1 MKKSFTLMEVI
12 ISVVLLSII
21 TTFLYQTLS
30 MTKETSKFYKGQL
43 DTLKQQNHIKFL
55 MFEDIVNKENNST
68 STLTLDKNDNTIFT
82 FQSSNTFHNP
92 FSTYITYFVSRENN
106 LIRCESNKKFN
117 KNTIY
122 NFVEDKL
129 TYIDIVDK
137 NVSKFQITPT
147 KKDKNNL
154 VVYIQY
160 GDNKEIFFTLKP
172 LR

>member
-55 MFEDIVNKENNST
+55 MFEDIMNKEGNIT
-68 STLTLDKNDNTIFT
+68 KPLLDKNDNTIFT

-106 LIRCESNKKFN
+106 LIRCESKKKFDKN
-117 KNTIY
+117 KIY